1 MNVEQIRGPLA
12 TTLVAILVGTWFGY
26 LIASGVSRRNAVEQ
40 SCAFYD
46 GKTGEFKWGQPQ

>member
-12 TTLVAILVGTWFGY
+12 AAMGALLVGAWFGY
-26 LIASGVSRRNAVEQ
+26 FIASHNSHRNAVEQ

-46 GKTGEFKWGQPQ
+46 GKTGEFKWGQP

>member
-12 TTLVAILVGTWFGY
+12 AAMGALLVGAWFGY
-26 LIASGVSRRNAVEQ
+26 FIASHNSHRNAVEQ

-46 GKTGEFKWGQPQ
+46 GKTGEFTWGQPQ

>member
-12 TTLVAILVGTWFGY
+12 TTLVAILVGAWFGY
-26 LIASGVSRRNAVEQ
+26 LIASGVSRRNAIEQ

-46 GKTGEFKWGQPQ
+46 GKTGEFKWGQP

>member
-12 TTLVAILVGTWFGY
+12 TTLVAILVGAWFGY
-26 LIASGVSRRNAVEQ
+26 FIASHNSHRNAVEQ

-46 GKTGEFKWGQPQ
+46 GKTGEFKWGQP

>member
-12 TTLVAILVGTWFGY
+12 TTLVAILVGAWFGY
-26 LIASGVSRRNAVEQ
+26 LIASGYCHRNAVEQ